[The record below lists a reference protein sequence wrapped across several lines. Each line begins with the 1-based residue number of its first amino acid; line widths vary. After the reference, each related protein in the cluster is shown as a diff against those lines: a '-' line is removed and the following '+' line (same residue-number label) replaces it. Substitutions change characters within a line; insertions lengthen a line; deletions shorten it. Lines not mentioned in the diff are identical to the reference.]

1 MLPYRCATASQN
13 AWLAFS
19 AGVPVIATRTGT
31 FEEQISDGVD
41 GLLCE
46 PGDEASLAAALDRF
60 GEPGVAERLRAGVGP
75 VAPDALWEAYL
86 DALLAA
92 AAPGTPPGWTGVT
105 R

>member
-19 AGVPVIATRTGT
+19 HGVPVIATRAGS
-31 FEEQISDGVD
+31 FAEQISDGVD

-60 GEPGVAERLRAGVGP
+60 REPGVAERLRSGVKP
-75 VAPDALWEAYL
+75 VEPGALWEAYL

-92 AAPGTPPGWTGVT
+92 AAADTPPG
-105 R
+105 